1 MVLWAVTENLGEK
14 TMPTKEPTCSLC
26 EGRLIKEENVMLDR
40 LGHNT
45 ARLAWVCVNCCATF
59 PIAVRNK
66 WGFGS
71 ADPLYREGK
80 RFNIA

>member
-1 MVLWAVTENLGEK
+1 
-14 TMPTKEPTCSLC
+14 MPAKEPMCSLC
-26 EGRLIKEENVMLDR
+26 EGRLVKEENVMLDR

-45 ARLAWVCVNCCATF
+45 ARLAWVCINCCASF

-71 ADPLYREGK
+71 ADQMYKEGK
-80 RFNIA
+80 RFDQA